1 MSNKQNQGQ
10 VLVKEVRIMG
20 QQHRPSQVISVL
32 LIGLTNRAQP
42 TRSRLI
48 PISAPFIQRSHIQ
61 SKILPYS
68 VQHHALKLVGHS
80 TFQSWNNNIRGT
92 IRRNF
97 SNQGQKEK
105 GLFSKVFD
113 NIKEGFAKNK
123 ELQENIKKF
132 REEAAK
138 LEQSEAYKKISDA
151 TEDLGSGAADRKAKL
166 GTFLSKFRTSAGKLY
181 EDVSSSDFV
190 KKGKEVSE
198 DLSNVASEAAKKV
211 SDSSKSVGET
221 QTFKTFSEGVKTI
234 KEDLFEE
241 GLNRAQ
247 PYRSPEKLHKRTES
261 DLQSKMKDEQQIQ
274 EDTDTTGVVLHKDS
288 RWYQQWKQFKD
299 NNPVVNGLF
308 NLKMKYD
315 ESDNVVIRATRV
327 VTDRLSDAFSGIF
340 SPSEMSQTLA
350 EISKIDPNFSKEK
363 FLLHFQHRIMPSVLE
378 AFLRGDLPILKD
390 WCHESAYSVLEARI
404 KQLTGMGRKLD
415 FKVLDVRDID
425 IAMAKIMEQGPV
437 LVMTFQ
443 AQQILVLRDSSG
455 KVVEGDEN
463 HIENVQYVWAMC
475 RDQSIYDAHSA
486 WRVLE
491 FAMQASSSWV

>member
-1 MSNKQNQGQ
+1 MAAIRQ
-10 VLVKEVRIMG
+10 
-20 QQHRPSQVISVL
+20 

-68 VQHHALKLVGHS
+68 VQ
-80 TFQSWNNNIRGT
+80 

-247 PYRSPEKLHKRTES
+247 PYRSPANIIGYYFIEKLHKRTES

-491 FAMQASSSWV
+491 FAMQASSSWLKTVYKGYVRRA